1 MNLCDDNRLLK
12 LLTMMSCTCTTT
24 FLGSFAHARVVSTT
38 RALPFYTVT

>member
-12 LLTMMSCTCTTT
+12 LLTMMSCTTT

-38 RALPFYTVT
+38 RALPIYTVT

>member
-1 MNLCDDNRLLK
+1 MNLCDDNRLFK
-12 LLTMMSCTCTTT
+12 LLTMMSCTTT

>member
-12 LLTMMSCTCTTT
+12 LLTMMSCTTT
-24 FLGSFAHARVVSTT
+24 FLGSFAHGRVVSTT

>member
-12 LLTMMSCTCTTT
+12 LLTIMSCTTT

-38 RALPFYTVT
+38 RALPIYNVT